1 MLKKITAVVLF
12 GALSLGCSDD
22 EGWDLEIVNQTSNSY
37 DIYEDDGVGEE
48 EFVKIGAVAP
58 RDDEEVS
65 YLQTDVNYTFR
76 LVPTGGDVEDDVEHE
91 KSFNQSS
98 TKEQT
103 WVVK

>member
-1 MLKKITAVVLF
+1 MFNKIIPIALL

-22 EGWDLEIVNQTSNSY
+22 EGWDLEIVNQTTETY
-37 DIYEDDGVGEE
+37 DIYEKNSLDGDEY
-48 EFVKIGAVAP
+48 VKIGVVLP

-65 YLQTDVNYTFR
+65 FLQEDVKYTFR
-76 LVPTGGDVEDDVEHE
+76 LVPEGGDVDTDSEHE
-91 KSFNQSS
+91 KSFERSN